1 MRTPPTDTLWIGTT
15 RKNLPGI
22 LRDGLV
28 PNAGDSL
35 HNTRSRGNVYLAGE
49 PEAALLYADAHTIV
63 GRRNPT
69 QHEPALIEVDT
80 RGLRLEPDWD
90 DLALEIH
97 DYVKALEDDSGVL
110 LAERGDTPLIPQQV
124 EAVQEAIEE
133 LQQQEWVVGPYGSI
147 EWFDE
152 GPRLTIVP
160 VHGLP
165 IADVQGNTELLDDGS
180 IGSDSS
186 GDPVYEA
193 TQYLHRGALPLSRVK
208 GIYIPARRAKAD
220 MTLTSYGHVV
230 KRPGEG
236 LGWRTIRF
244 RRLSPVEARRL
255 LGRRRR

>member
-1 MRTPPTDTLWIGTT
+1 MRAPSQDTLWIGTT

-35 HNTRSRGNVYLAGE
+35 HRTRSTGNVYLAGE

-69 QHEPALIEVDT
+69 QHEPALIEVGT
-80 RGLRLEPDWD
+80 RGLDLEPDWD
-90 DLALEIH
+90 DLALGVAGYLEALG
-97 DYVKALEDDSGVL
+97 DASGLNAFALQDEVLTDDQAAALED
-110 LAERGDTPLIPQQV
+110 
-124 EAVQEAIEE
+124 AIEE
-133 LQQQEWVVGPYGSI
+133 LQQQEWVVGPYGSV

-152 GPRLTIVP
+152 GLRLTIVP

-165 IADVQGNTELLDDGS
+165 IADVHGNTELLDDGS

-208 GIYIPARRAKAD
+208 GIYIPARRAKTD

-230 KRPGEG
+230 KRPGGG
-236 LGWRTIRF
+236 LTWRTIRF
-244 RRLSPVEARRL
+244 RRLSIVEARRL
-255 LGRRRR
+255 VGRRR